1 MNAFIKLLL
10 PVVWLFTAAV
20 HLTNAQDPLYQA
32 VISADLEKAEQL
44 LTSGA
49 ELNWQAE
56 NGYTPLMLA
65 CTYSSTPEFA
75 LLAEKLVAKGADL
88 DLTAQDGTTALM
100 EAAGNSRQ
108 VFDLLLE
115 NGADLQARREDG
127 TGVLRSAVLG
137 VLHESVPADFIDYLL
152 AKGLDVNESAT
163 SGGAVGWTALHFAAA
178 NNQQELAGIL
188 IRNKADVNAVASG
201 DFTPLSLA
209 ESNGYDEM
217 VEILKSAGAK

>member
-1 MNAFIKLLL
+1 MKALIKLLF
-10 PVVWLFTAAV
+10 PVIMLFSAAL
-20 HLTNAQDPLYQA
+20 HLTKAQDPLYQA

-44 LTSGA
+44 LASGA

-65 CTYSSTPEFA
+65 CTYSSTPKFA
-75 LLAEKLVAKGADL
+75 QLAEKLVIKGADL

-127 TGVLRSAVLG
+127 TGVLRSAIFG
-137 VLHESVPADFIDYLL
+137 VLSESVTVDFIDYLL
-152 AKGLDVNESAT
+152 SKGLDVDESAT

-188 IRNKADVNAVASG
+188 IRHKADVNAVASG

-217 VEILKSAGAK
+217 VELLKSAGAK